1 MFNTA
6 DRSMPY
12 MKASPGVKSFIL
24 MLPFL
29 TRPLALGAFGK
40 YENINDMLRAVTKE
54 GKIKMFSWR

>member
-1 MFNTA
+1 
-6 DRSMPY
+6 